1 MRELLMDNWE
11 RRDVYEFFSKMS
23 QPFYTVTFRQDVS
36 ELYQYTKTHGLSFY
50 EGMIWACTEAMNR
63 VEAFRYTM
71 RDGKPVLLERRGPS
85 FTDLRPRTDQFF
97 IVTMDHDPDIR
108 KFCEKASELRRTQK
122 EFINPEKETDDLI
135 YLTCLPWIDLT
146 AMTNERDLAGE
157 GALDDS
163 IPRLAWGKYTEENGR
178 KVLGLSVE
186 VNHRFID
193 GVHIGQFAQELTKV
207 IKRLE

>member
-1 MRELLMDNWE
+1 
-11 RRDVYEFFSKMS
+11 MS

-36 ELYQYTKTHGLSFY
+36 ELYQYTKKHGLSFY

-63 VEAFRYTM
+63 VDAFRFTI
-71 RDGKPVLLERRGPS
+71 RDGQVFELERRDPS
-85 FTDLRPRTDQFF
+85 FTDLRPGTDHFF
-97 IVTMDHDPDIR
+97 IVTMEHDPDIQA
-108 KFCEKASELRRTQK
+108 FCAKASKRRREQK
-122 EFINPEKETDDLI
+122 AFIDPEKETDALI

-146 AMTNERDLAGE
+146 AMTNERDMAAE

-163 IPRLAWGKYTEENGR
+163 IPRLAWGKFTEENER

-193 GVHIGQFAQELTKV
+193 GVHIGRFAEELTK
-207 IKRLE
+207 IIQDLQGK